1 MLSSTL
7 PVSANLVKVFSNY
20 WQDQVDCQLAAAT
33 VAGRFT
39 LLRAYRP
46 DATRPDPILYFVLQ
60 EHILDL

>member
-20 WQDQVDCQLAAAT
+20 WQDQVDSQLAAAT
-33 VAGRFT
+33 VVGRFI
-39 LLRAYRP
+39 LLRAYHP